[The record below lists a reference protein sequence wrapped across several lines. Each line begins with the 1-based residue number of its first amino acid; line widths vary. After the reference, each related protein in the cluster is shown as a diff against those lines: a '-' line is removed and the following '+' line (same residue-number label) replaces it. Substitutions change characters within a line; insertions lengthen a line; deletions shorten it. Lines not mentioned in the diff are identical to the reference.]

1 MAASISGIFHKT
13 FIEVN
18 EEGTEAAA
26 VTATCNNSGSGRLL
40 QLWTL
45 CHFILT
51 HLTEDP
57 PFEVRCDHP
66 FLYAITEKVTG
77 AILFLGVVLDPL

>member
-1 MAASISGIFHKT
+1 MEASFSGIFHKT

-18 EEGTEAAA
+18 EEGTEVAA
-26 VTATCNNSGSGRLL
+26 VTADDTCDIGRFL
-40 QLWTL
+40 QLLTL

-77 AILFLGVVLDPL
+77 AIMFLGVVFDPL